1 MPDGGVPIA
10 VAASGDKSIARFAP
24 LGDHLITTEPEDVA
38 LVQVGDENQQR
49 FLDEAAGPLL
59 EKLRAS

>member
-24 LGDHLITTEPEDVA
+24 LGDHLITTESEDVA

-49 FLDEAAGPLL
+49 FHDEAAGLLL
-59 EKLRAS
+59 EKLRE